1 MTAAVILIICG
12 ACGIMSSFLNNT
24 KNVVSAIVYKVIPF
38 TTGMITIGIALGM
51 LDVINIPV

>member
-12 ACGIMSSFLNNT
+12 AFWIMSSFLNNT

-51 LDVINIPV
+51 LDVISIPV

>member
-1 MTAAVILIICG
+1 MTAAVILIICC
-12 ACGIMSSFLNNT
+12 AFWIMSSFLNNT